1 MKKLAILLSITLL
14 FLVSGCG
21 GGTSQDDNDALSL
34 VGNWTATGEEKY
46 HCGIITDDSIEIY
59 WIGDTLDSN
68 TLYWAGSYEAP
79 TEKTDTYSW
88 ESKNDKSKTENAMLA
103 SGDDTK
109 TFTYENG
116 KLTFSF
122 SVGDM
127 EGESVLVMTDED
139 FNTELGTT
147 GEDFSK
153 DVEVLSEYTLS
164 SYGTLCRYMV
174 VKNNSEKTL
183 DITTSSLAYKEDG
196 TMVSAANSEL
206 LALGAGC
213 TSIVF
218 ESFETDETVS
228 RFDTELKGVTNSN
241 HKSVIQD
248 LSYVQNDIADGAIF
262 QITNNGDE
270 DALFVEGYALF
281 FSGDKLVD
289 WNTMYFT
296 DDNSELKSGETI
308 TEQMTTSKDFDRI
321 EFYMTGWR

>member
-1 MKKLAILLSITLL
+1 MKRRIATLLAITIS
-14 FLVSGCG
+14 FLVTGCG
-21 GGTSQDDNDALSL
+21 GTSASSEPLSL
-34 VGNWTATGEEKY
+34 VGNWTATGEDKY

-59 WIGDTLDSN
+59 WIDDTLDSN
-68 TLYWAGSYEAP
+68 SLYWAGSYEAP
-79 TEKTDTYSW
+79 AEDTDSYSW
-88 ESKNDKSKTENAMLA
+88 ESENDRTKTDTAWLA
-103 SGDDTK
+103 SGDETK

-127 EGESVLVMTDED
+127 DGESVLVMTDAE
-139 FNTELGTT
+139 FNTDLGTT

-218 ESFETDETVS
+218 EAFQTDESVS

-270 DALFVEGYALF
+270 DALFVMGYALF
-281 FSGDKLVD
+281 FSGDKLVARD
-289 WNTMYFT
+289 MMYFT
-296 DDNSELKSGETI
+296 DDNSKLKSGETI
-308 TEQMTTSKDFDRI
+308 TKQMTTSEDFDRI